1 MLETLSFVERYA
13 WYSLSPWMKDGSDRN
28 SLYYQDGDLTPAG
41 VAYQKGPTMPPSN
54 TDTGGTEVLDETWL
68 DP

>member
-1 MLETLSFVERYA
+1 
-13 WYSLSPWMKDGSDRN
+13 MKDGSDRN

-54 TDTGGTEVLDETWL
+54 ADAVGTEVPDENWL
-68 DP
+68 IRDSFVADR

>member
-1 MLETLSFVERYA
+1 MLETLLFVERCA

-41 VAYQKGPTMPPSN
+41 VAYQKGPTMPPPN
-54 TDTGGTEVLDETWL
+54 ADAVGIKVPDKTWL
-68 DP
+68 GR